1 MFFPDRFLVRHIS
14 KRAAKALFGVASIAF
29 FVVGFASDS
38 SIDPSRWSAGEWI
51 AWRDKQIESILRPSP
66 RFGPGPVIAREEV
79 LSKCAEAFRVM
90 ERALRSDPA
99 FWSTDPLRQK
109 ELFTFYKFVRAQQWM
124 SVRGTNGEPSHGLG
138 LEVSDVEHAD
148 LAGNAI
154 EFPDLLKSQE
164 FLEKMADPKGYREA
178 VAMIENHNEGL
189 PAAQKW
195 FVLPYAAQF
204 IKSVDRT
211 TYGRLLVLVPG
222 DLVEKWFLFA
232 IATPD
237 LDPVPSVVSVSVV
250 SIVKSPSGG
259 PAKAFLADF
268 VRWKDPLSG
277 YRLVATT
284 RLSKNPSKNCY
295 DCHKS
300 AVIPI
305 RPELEYE
312 FDRAGMLV
320 PKVRDIG
327 VIPALVNARIR
338 AYGKVDFGPQDTAAY
353 GPSIGPPERE
363 RSDAFI
369 RESSEIV
376 LSDESVRRIS
386 SAMKCG
392 GCHDSFAPIN
402 YPEAVR
408 TDRDVKS
415 VKSQLGIAQTFVEK
429 GWMPPG
435 NDLTTEERK
444 ALWRCLSREYFDQE
458 SGKGIFV
465 DWLKGSYFS
474 VK

>member
-1 MFFPDRFLVRHIS
+1 MRRMS
-14 KRAAKALFGVASIAF
+14 KRWGKVIFGIASVALFF
-29 FVVGFASDS
+29 VGFGSDGS
-38 SIDPSRWSAGEWI
+38 VDPSRWSHAEWI
-51 AWRDKQIESILRPSP
+51 AWRDRQIAYILAPSP
-66 RFGPGPVIAREEV
+66 RFGPGPIIAREEV
-79 LSKCAEAFRVM
+79 SARCAEAFRVM

-99 FWSTDPLRQK
+99 FWSSDPSRNK
-109 ELFTFYKFVRAQQWM
+109 ELSAFYRFVRAQQWM
-124 SVRGTNGEPSHGLG
+124 SLRGANGELSHGLG
-138 LEVSDVEHAD
+138 FEVSDKEHTD
-148 LAGNAI
+148 LASGAV

-164 FLEKMADPKGYREA
+164 FLEKMADPKSYRDA
-178 VAMIENHNEGL
+178 VAMIEAHNESL
-189 PAAQKW
+189 PSALKW
-195 FVLPYAAQF
+195 IVLPYAAQF

-222 DLVEKWFLFA
+222 ESIEQWFLFA

-250 SIVKSPSGG
+250 SIVKSTSGG
-259 PAKAFLADF
+259 PARVTLADF
-268 VRWKDPLSG
+268 VRWKAAMSE
-277 YRLVATT
+277 YRLVSTT

-312 FDRAGMLV
+312 FDRGGMLV
-320 PKVRDIG
+320 PKEKDVG
-327 VIPALVNARIR
+327 VIPAQVNARIR
-338 AYGKVDFGPQDTAAY
+338 AYGKLEFGLQDTGAY

-369 RESSEIV
+369 RETAGIE
-376 LSDESVRRIS
+376 LSRNSLQRIQD
-386 SAMKCG
+386 AMKCG

-402 YPEAVR
+402 YPEAMR

-415 VKSQLGIAQTFVEK
+415 VKTKLGIAQTFVEK

-435 NDLTTEERK
+435 NDLTLEERK
-444 ALWRCLSREYFDQE
+444 ALWRCLSREYFDLE
-458 SGKGIFV
+458 SGTGTFV
-465 DWLKGSYFS
+465 EWLKGSYFN